1 MMDDLDKVNELD
13 KVSST
18 NSSTEFVV
26 VDHSASDEQIKKVNV
41 SDFADKLN
49 KDASSVKGE
58 KGDTGPKGIR
68 GRAGPRGDD
77 GDYGDSGERGI
88 KGVKGVRG
96 YRGLDGVPGA
106 KGAKGTKGAKGA
118 TGPRGTPGNTGSD
131 GYIGPQGDKGQKGSR
146 GELGQRGSTGPKG
159 LKGSKGHPGPQLNG
173 VAPRGDP
180 GEPGQP
186 GLYGVRGDRGPV
198 GDVGRKGP
206 RGQVGEPGDD
216 SYAAGRI
223 NHALYGARSVRD
235 WTKIDITPGQY
246 IHLSY
251 FKNGSSASYK
261 FIKFVLELPSHDN
274 ILPATNPLVINL
286 MNPGQVS
293 NFTPVL
299 FGQPPIVW
307 IKSATDNN
315 SAIETRSASRTPR
328 VPVLEMHPGGDH
340 VGVYIPTHN
349 TQFINDFTINL
360 NIIEMYGTND
370 M

>member
-1 MMDDLDKVNELD
+1 MDDLDKVSELD
-13 KVSST
+13 KVTST

-26 VDHSASDEQIKKVNV
+26 VDHSSKDKQIKKVNV

-68 GRAGPRGDD
+68 GRPGARGDA
-77 GDYGDSGERGI
+77 GDYGDLGAPGIKGI
-88 KGVKGVRG
+88 KGVRGPRG
-96 YRGLDGVPGA
+96 YDGVPGA
-106 KGAKGTKGAKGA
+106 KGHKGAKGHTGAKGAIGSRGVPGADGFVGDHGDKGTKG
-118 TGPRGTPGNTGSD
+118 PRGNS
-131 GYIGPQGDKGQKGSR
+131 
-146 GELGQRGSTGPKG
+146 GQRGPTGPKG
-159 LKGSKGHPGPQLNG
+159 LKGSKGQVGAQLNG
-173 VAPRGDP
+173 IGPQGDP

-186 GLYGVRGDRGPV
+186 GLYGIRGERGLSGDIGHV
-198 GDVGRKGP
+198 GSQGLR
-206 RGQVGEPGDD
+206 GEPGDD
-216 SYAAGRI
+216 SFPTGQI
-223 NHALYGARSVRD
+223 NHALYGAKSVRD
-235 WTKIDITPGQY
+235 WNQIDITPGEY

-251 FKNGSSASYK
+251 FKNNSSVSYK
-261 FIKFVLELPSHDN
+261 FIKFVLEIPSHDN
-274 ILPATNPLVINL
+274 ILQVTSPLVMNL

-299 FGQPPIVW
+299 FGLPPIVW
-307 IKSATDNN
+307 VKAATDNN
-315 SAIETRSASRTPR
+315 SAIESRSLSRTPR
-328 VPVLEMHPGGDH
+328 VPVLEIHPGGDH